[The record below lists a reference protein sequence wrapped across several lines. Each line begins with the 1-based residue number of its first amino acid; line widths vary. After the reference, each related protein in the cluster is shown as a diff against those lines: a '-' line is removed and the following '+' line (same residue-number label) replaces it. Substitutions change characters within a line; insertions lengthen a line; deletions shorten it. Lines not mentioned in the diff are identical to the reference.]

1 MYSFQSLYFCH
12 TPYLRNMVGVMLIMR
27 DLGSKYIEQADSVDG
42 YGSLS
47 VQANLCNEMKG
58 CDNE

>member
-1 MYSFQSLYFCH
+1 
-12 TPYLRNMVGVMLIMR
+12 MVGVMLIMR